1 MLRTRVLDIMTRR
14 DKHPFFS
21 LATLLLGASGLYGGV
36 VRLRR
41 QLYCQGTLPARALPC
56 PVISVGNL
64 TVGGTGKT
72 PMVIHLAELILA
84 LGYRPAIISRGYKG
98 LAEKNG
104 MVVSDGH
111 SLLCD
116 ARKAGD
122 EPYLMAT
129 LLPTVPV
136 IVGRDRYS
144 AGLDAIRRFE
154 PDVILLDDGFQHLR
168 LKRDLNLLLL
178 DAQNPFGNT
187 HLLPRGTLREPAT
200 CLKCADAIIMTRSPQ
215 RCAESCPPSVHWDQ
229 RRPVF
234 ASSHQSM
241 VRMVHGAQQPIK
253 SLSREDDI
261 ATDLKGK
268 RVYAFSG
275 LGSNNAF
282 FDAIAHWRV
291 RLLGTMEFADHHVY
305 SHGDLDRICRD
316 ALRAGA
322 TCLMTTDKDFVR
334 LPQNAR
340 LPIELIVMGVTLT
353 FGKQQPKWRDYIS
366 REVEVLIGR

>member
-21 LATLLLGASGLYGGV
+21 LATLLSGVSVLYGGM

-41 QLYCQGTLPARALPC
+41 QLYSRGTLTSRELPC

-64 TVGGTGKT
+64 TLGGTGKT
-72 PMVIHLAELILA
+72 PMVIHLAELILV

-98 LAEKNG
+98 LAEKSG
-104 MVVSDGH
+104 AVVSDGH

-116 ARKAGD
+116 ALKAGD

-136 IVGRDRYS
+136 VVGRDRYS

-178 DAQNPFGNT
+178 DAQDPFGNT
-187 HLLPRGTLREPAT
+187 HLLPRGILREPVA
-200 CLKCADAIIMTRSPQ
+200 CLKSADAVIMTRSPQ
-215 RCAESCPPSVHWDQ
+215 RCAERCPPSVHWDQ

-234 ASSHQSM
+234 ASTHQSM
-241 VRMVHGAQQPIK
+241 IRMVLGAQQPIK
-253 SLSREDDI
+253 SLHRHDD
-261 ATDLKGK
+261 TTTELEGK
-268 RVYAFSG
+268 RVYAFAG
-275 LGSNNAF
+275 LGRNNAF
-282 FDAIAHWRV
+282 FDAIKHWRV
-291 RLLGTMEFADHHVY
+291 CLLGTMDFDDHHIY
-305 SHGDLDRICRD
+305 SHGDLHRIGRA

-340 LPIELIVMGVTLT
+340 LPFELIVMGVTLT
-353 FGKQQPKWRDYIS
+353 FGKQQPKWRDYID
-366 REVEVLIGR
+366 REIKGLIGR

>member
-1 MLRTRVLDIMTRR
+1 MTHR

-21 LATLLLGASGLYGGV
+21 LATLLLAVSVLYGV
-36 VRLRR
+36 MVRLRR
-41 QLYCQGTLPARALPC
+41 LLYSRGTLKSRELPC

-72 PMVIHLAELILA
+72 PLVIHLAELILL

-98 LAEKNG
+98 LAEKRG
-104 MVVSDGH
+104 AVVSDGH
-111 SLLCD
+111 SLLCN
-116 ARKAGD
+116 ARIAGD

-136 IVGRDRYS
+136 VVGRDRYS
-144 AGLDAIRRFE
+144 AGLDAVRRFG

-187 HLLPRGTLREPAT
+187 HLLPRGTLREPVN
-200 CLKCADAIIMTRSPQ
+200 CLQCADAIIMTRSP
-215 RCAESCPPSVHWDQ
+215 RNFAERCPPSVHRD
-229 RRPVF
+229 RHRPVF

-241 VRMVHGAQQPIK
+241 VRMVLGAQQPIE
-253 SLSREDDI
+253 SLHRHGDI
-261 ATDLKGK
+261 DTDLKGK
-268 RVYAFSG
+268 RAFAFAG
-275 LGSNNAF
+275 LGRNHAF
-282 FDAIAHWRV
+282 FNSLAHWPV
-291 RLLGTMEFADHHVY
+291 RLLGTMGFDDHHIY
-305 SHGDLDRICRD
+305 SRVDLHRICRA

-340 LPIELIVMGVTLT
+340 LPIELIVLGVTLT
-353 FGKQQPKWRDYIS
+353 FGKQQPKWRDYFG
-366 REVEVLIGR
+366 RQVKGLIGR